1 MGRQTNGPNYK
12 SFDKE
17 IVRKLSHLRQY
28 LHYEMIVSG
37 KIHFQMGPLY
47 VFSEVR
53 IQAYMTQG
61 EKFELV
67 FGLLLG

>member
-1 MGRQTNGPNYK
+1 
-12 SFDKE
+12 
-17 IVRKLSHLRQY
+17 
-28 LHYEMIVSG
+28 MIVSG

-53 IQAYMTQG
+53 IQAYMTQE